1 MRDLY
6 PDERLLE
13 NFLEQ
18 ELVARDRV
26 VAEKL
31 VELTK
36 DQIIE
41 LSKNG
46 QLYTT
51 GDTRGLNLYFIL
63 SGSVELQNDEG
74 EKIATLQAGQAVG
87 EFPIIEA
94 RMPSYTVT
102 VVAREPSLM
111 ARLSKEQFDWI
122 ANKHPEVIWKN
133 MATQLVSRLKRTTDE
148 FSQLQKQKEPELRP
162 PENIRELFECLKPGE
177 LWSAVSAVV
186 AAFTGAIVLAY
197 KFGAGS
203 L

>member
-74 EKIATLQAGQAVG
+74 EKA
-87 EFPIIEA
+87 
-94 RMPSYTVT
+94 YW
-102 VVAREPSLM
+102 
-111 ARLSKEQFDWI
+111 LSKTPYERLDAVETMRQIIYGYDPATTRLQRIF
-122 ANKHPEVIWKN
+122 EV
-133 MATQLVSRLKRTTDE
+133 TQR
-148 FSQLQKQKEPELRP
+148 
-162 PENIRELFECLKPGE
+162 
-177 LWSAVSAVV
+177 A
-186 AAFTGAIVLAY
+186 
-197 KFGAGS
+197 
-203 L
+203 